1 MRDRPQCGSWMN
13 FEAYT
18 LAQCRF
24 GCRAEKLTDIMSN
37 IPELEEFNVKC
48 NMCNHPCQLW
58 VIPWSRDRIWAPHPL
73 LRGRKWAMPERK
85 WDPSMLRN
93 QEPDGDYITRSCA
106 AYPAGLNKA
115 LANALYRRR
124 GKKRASAEPMTTDKS
139 VVEHTTRSES

>member
-1 MRDRPQCGSWMN
+1 MN

-18 LAQCRF
+18 FAQCRF

-37 IPELEEFNVKC
+37 LPELEEFNVKC
-48 NMCNHPCQLW
+48 NMCNH
-58 VIPWSRDRIWAPHPL
+58 

-93 QEPDGDYITRSCA
+93 QEPDGDCITRSCA

-139 VVEHTTRSES
+139 AVEHTTKGIRDECRGPWGKQRP